1 MAFSLE
7 ERKKKERMEIFHEG
21 EGGLCNHSHGLI
33 WKVFLADTAAV
44 VPVNA
49 NNDVESGGDS

>member
-1 MAFSLE
+1 
-7 ERKKKERMEIFHEG
+7 MEIFHEG

-44 VPVNA
+44 VLVNA